1 MTESVEVSAGRHV
14 TVDCIGAGNG
24 FPVFLLHGTP
34 GSRVGPMPRPSVL
47 YRLGVQLISYD
58 RPGYGGSDR
67 HEGRSVAD
75 AAWDVLAIADELGLK
90 EFGVI
95 GRSGGGPHALA
106 CAAHVPENRLRS
118 VAVLVSIAPSNAED
132 LDWLDGMTNSNVT
145 EYELAQGG
153 IDEVV
158 ADLTKRANRIR
169 KDPES
174 LLYALNSELTTSD
187 KRVVDDVGIRA
198 QLVKTYREALRT
210 GPYGWVD
217 DVLAFR
223 RPWGFDLKK
232 IQLPVLLWHG
242 EDDVFS
248 PVSHTRYLAAQIPH
262 AKVEVQAG
270 AAHFDALPILPR
282 LLARM
287 KSGCP

>member
-1 MTESVEVSAGRHV
+1 VTETVEVSADRCV

-34 GSRVGPMPRPSVL
+34 GSRVGPMPRASVL
-47 YRLGVQLISYD
+47 YRLGVRLISYD

-67 HEGRSVAD
+67 HEGRRVAD

-106 CAAHVPENRLRS
+106 CAANIPENRLRS
-118 VAVLVSIAPSNAED
+118 VAVLVSLAPHNAEK
-132 LDWLDGMTNSNVT
+132 LDWLDGMTNSNVA
-145 EYELAQGG
+145 EYEHMLGG
-153 IDEVV
+153 FDEVV
-158 ADLTKRANRIR
+158 ADLTERATRIYEN
-169 KDPES
+169 PES
-174 LLYALNSELTTSD
+174 LLHELNPELTTAD
-187 KRVVDDVGIRA
+187 RRVVGDVGIRT
-198 QLVKTYREALRT
+198 QLIETYREALRN

-223 RPWGFDLKK
+223 HPWGFDLKD

-248 PVSHTRYLAAQIPH
+248 PVSHTHYLAAKIPH
-262 AKVEVQAG
+262 AQVEVESG
-270 AAHFDALPILPR
+270 AAHFDALPILPK
-282 LLARM
+282 LLAGM
-287 KSGCP
+287 VSAYA